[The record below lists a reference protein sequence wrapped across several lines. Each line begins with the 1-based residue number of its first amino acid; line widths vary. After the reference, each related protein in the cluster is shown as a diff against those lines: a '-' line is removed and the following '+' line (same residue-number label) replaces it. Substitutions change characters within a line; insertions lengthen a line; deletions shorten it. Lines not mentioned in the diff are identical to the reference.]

1 MIFET
6 PQDRDYRAA
15 DRDRLWGAWPRACGE
30 VRTLMQKPKQY
41 HPRRPGPDPYKIV
54 DIDPMRDILDAK
66 DKQIEQLEFES
77 RIHLQTI
84 GQQAERIKELE
95 TCVAQVCV
103 VLELHGLHDSS
114 EAASRII
121 GNPQSYTDAQ
131 ANQGEGKDR
140 ER

>member
-6 PQDRDYRAA
+6 PQDREYRAA

-30 VRTLMQKPKQY
+30 VETQMS
-41 HPRRPGPDPYKIV
+41 
-54 DIDPMRDILDAK
+54 K

-77 RIHLQTI
+77 RIHLQVI

-131 ANQGEGKDR
+131 ANQGEGKGR
-140 ER
+140 EP